1 VVIMKLRDYIIR
13 RFLLLIPVLIGI
25 SFITFVLT
33 HNIPGFDP
41 ASPWMKEKTTKEA
54 RDLIVQQHHLNDPI
68 VFQYF
73 YYVDDLSHL
82 DLGLSS
88 SQGDRPVASALA
100 DYFPATLE
108 LTLTSLLICI
118 LIGIPIG
125 IISAIKKDKWP
136 DHIVR
141 LFSLTGISVPVFW
154 FALILQYI
162 FYLKLNLLPLGG
174 RLDIGATPPTFNL
187 PFIDVHSTGL
197 YVLDSILGGNMNTLV
212 EALLHLIMPSFCLAF
227 ISLAVIARMTRS
239 SMLESMTQD
248 YIRTA
253 RSKGLSEYAV
263 IFKHALRNALIPT
276 TTMIGL
282 LFGSLLSG
290 AVLTETIFFWPGIG
304 RYSTSAISSLDY
316 PSIMGVTLMI
326 AIIYVLSNLVVD
338 VLYAYLDPR
347 IKYG

>member
-1 VVIMKLRDYIIR
+1 MKLHDYIIR

-33 HNIPGFDP
+33 HNIPGYDP
-41 ASPWMKEKTTKEA
+41 ASTWMKEKTTKEG
-54 RDLIVQQHHLNDPI
+54 RDLIVQQHHLDDPI
-68 VFQYF
+68 VVQYL
-73 YYVDDLSHL
+73 YYMKDLSQL
-82 DLGLSS
+82 DLGYSA
-88 SQGDRPVASALA
+88 SQGERPVKDALI

-108 LTLTSLLICI
+108 LTISSLLICI
-118 LIGIPIG
+118 LVGIPIG
-125 IISAIKKDKWP
+125 IISAIRKDKLP
-136 DHIVR
+136 DHVVR
-141 LFSLTGISVPVFW
+141 IFSLTGISIPVFW

-162 FYLKLNLLPLGG
+162 FYLQLNWLPLGG
-174 RLDIGATPPTFNL
+174 RLDAGVSPPTFNL
-187 PFIDVHSTGL
+187 PFTDIHSTGL
-197 YVLDSILGGNMNTLV
+197 MVLDSILAGNMDTLV
-212 EALLHLIMPSFCLAF
+212 QALFHLIMPSFCLAF

-253 RSKGLSEYAV
+253 RSKGLPEYVV

-282 LFGSLLSG
+282 LLGSLLSG

-304 RYSTSAISSLDY
+304 RYSTMAISSLDY
-316 PSIMGVTLMI
+316 PSIMGVTLLI
-326 AIIYVLSNLVVD
+326 AIVYVLSNLVVD
-338 VLYAYLDPR
+338 VMYAYLDPR

>member
-1 VVIMKLRDYIIR
+1 MKLRDYIIR

-33 HNIPGFDP
+33 HNIPGYDP
-41 ASPWMKEKTTKEA
+41 ASPWMKEKTSAEGRA
-54 RDLIVQQHHLNDPI
+54 LIIQQHHLDDPI
-68 VFQYF
+68 VLQYI
-73 YYVDDLSHL
+73 YYVRDLSHL

-88 SQGDRPVASALA
+88 SQGERPVADALA
-100 DYFPATLE
+100 DYFPATFE
-108 LTLTSLLICI
+108 LTITSLLLCI

-141 LFSLTGISVPVFW
+141 IFSLTGISIPVFW
-154 FALILQYI
+154 FALILQYV

-174 RLDIGATPPTFNL
+174 RLDIGQAPPTFNL
-187 PFIDVHSTGL
+187 PFIPIHSTNL
-197 YVLDSILGGNMNTLV
+197 MVVDSILAGNMNTLGQ
-212 EALLHLIMPSFCLAF
+212 ALLHLVMPSFCLAF
-227 ISLAVIARMTRS
+227 ISLAIIARMTRS

-253 RSKGLSEYAV
+253 RSKGLSENVV

-282 LFGSLLSG
+282 MFGGLLSG

-316 PSIMGVTLMI
+316 PSIMGVTLLI
-326 AIIYVLSNLVVD
+326 AIIYVLSNLIVD